1 MESREHP
8 VYKLLQQKLSDIDQ
22 ELVKADISDEVYDRL
37 QIWKDLFHHVN
48 MVLHTKRFPH
58 VPKRL
63 LDNLQNNISG
73 FNINIAR
80 NPRIANT
87 TVLYDG
93 IIDAANKIPL
103 FFDKGTLGK
112 GFTALLDSF
121 NAQTESS
128 VLNFANERKKAI
140 ADWEKEKATL
150 QQEIKN
156 VRNEKALLA
165 TELSSLRAAIS
176 SQQSFNQQVVA
187 TFQQEYKNL
196 KQEQTEEFKKDK
208 ETFAKNIQKYEQ
220 EFKVSS
226 EVILTYLEGRK
237 KDVEKLWGII
247 GQAAVSGQAQSYA
260 TKSYW
265 FANIM
270 MGLCLGFMGI
280 SCLIIWKLTMVFL
293 EHPEML
299 NASAIILRLMSALI
313 LFAPAFYCANVA
325 KRQRD
330 REFQLRDFEVKT
342 AALEPFM
349 ERMKF
354 TSNDQKNPKDTI
366 KLDLAKTFFDKEFA
380 KENKQHGD
388 ILLSEDMIKGLD
400 KLGKIFNNK
409 IVERK

>member
-1 MESREHP
+1 MESTEHP
-8 VYKLLQQKLSDIDQ
+8 IYKLLQQKLNDIDQ
-22 ELVKADISDEVYDRL
+22 ELAKADIPNEVYDRL
-37 QIWKDLFHHVN
+37 HIWKDLFSHVN

-73 FNINIAR
+73 FNINIAH
-80 NPRIANT
+80 NPRLVNTIA
-87 TVLYDG
+87 LYDG
-93 IIDAANKIPL
+93 IMDAVNKIPL
-103 FFDKGTLGK
+103 FFDKGTLGR

-121 NAQTESS
+121 NTQIESS

-140 ADWEKEKATL
+140 EDWEKEKATL
-150 QQEIKN
+150 QQDIKSL
-156 VRNEKALLA
+156 RNEKATLA
-165 TELSSLRAAIS
+165 TELSSLRTAIS
-176 SQQSFNQQVVA
+176 TQQNLNQQVVA

-208 ETFAKNIQKYEQ
+208 ENFAKNIQKYEQ
-220 EFKVSS
+220 EFKASS
-226 EVILTYLEGRK
+226 DNILTYLEGRK

-270 MGLCLGFMGI
+270 MGLCLLFMGAA
-280 SCLIIWKLTMVFL
+280 CVIIWKLTIVFL
-293 EHPEML
+293 QHPEML
-299 NASAIILRLMSALI
+299 NANAIVLRVLSALI

-354 TSNDQKNPKDTI
+354 TSNDQKNPKDTV

-388 ILLSEDMIKGLD
+388 ILLSADMIKGLD
-400 KLGKIFNNK
+400 KLGKIFNNQM
-409 IVERK
+409 VEKK